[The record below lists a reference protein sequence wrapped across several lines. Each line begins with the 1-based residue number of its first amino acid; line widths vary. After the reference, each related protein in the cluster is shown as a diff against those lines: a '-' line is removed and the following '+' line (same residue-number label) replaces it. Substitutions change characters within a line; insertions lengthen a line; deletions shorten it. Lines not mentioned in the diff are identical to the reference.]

1 MRRPV
6 IPRSLKSRD
15 APHVNGEPMKTD
27 EEIKEDVIRE
37 LQWDAQMSEPEAI
50 GV

>member
-1 MRRPV
+1 
-6 IPRSLKSRD
+6 
-15 APHVNGEPMKTD
+15 MKTD